1 MALPSRSSVVS
12 LFLPVDFSPSLS
24 SLVMEPEL
32 DYGGASFSQLLA
44 DAVGPSAAAALP
56 RRAEEEEDPT
66 NGEWKRGGKEATLS
80 LGQSQTAI
88 PMVNQMPAIAFPVG
102 SARRIEQGT
111 YSSVFIASKAD
122 TGRIVALN
130 KVCVN
135 KFEPKS
141 NRFMAREIQM
151 LHKLGHPNGYHLV
164 QTSNSLTSEPSSI
177 MSTVTRFDIEKF
189 DGKISFSIWRIQM
202 RAVLTQNGLKKT
214 LKGKSKKPATMT
226 DEQWEELDEKA
237 LSAIQLCLTREVLRE
252 VIHET
257 TTAGLWLKLESQYMT
272 KSLANKLRLKD
283 RLYSLRMQEGTP
295 IQSHLDEFNS
305 IIIDL
310 ENLDIKIEDED
321 KAVLL
326 IVSLPRTYKHFKEIM
341 LYGNRETISLEDVK
355 SNLMSKEKFDADSSP
370 GETAEGLMVRG
381 RNSGRDC
388 YKLKNK
394 LEREEKAKGKKI
406 EKNAEADV
414 VENDSDGD
422 VLLAT
427 DTEQRDP
434 RAKKCI
440 FIGYPSGVKGY
451 RLWCPDPNSKRII
464 ISRDVTFNE
473 NAFLSSGRES
483 VVSSTDA
490 GNQVDESKK
499 VDFEIQSDIPKPA
512 QTSSTDTQSSCV
524 PVSTDVITDPQQHDY
539 TIARDRLRREIRK
552 PIRFDDE
559 SHFVAYALTVAQEID
574 RDLEPRNYAEAIS
587 CGKSEK

>member
-1 MALPSRSSVVS
+1 
-12 LFLPVDFSPSLS
+12 
-24 SLVMEPEL
+24 
-32 DYGGASFSQLLA
+32 
-44 DAVGPSAAAALP
+44 
-56 RRAEEEEDPT
+56 
-66 NGEWKRGGKEATLS
+66 
-80 LGQSQTAI
+80 
-88 PMVNQMPAIAFPVG
+88 
-102 SARRIEQGT
+102 
-111 YSSVFIASKAD
+111 
-122 TGRIVALN
+122 
-130 KVCVN
+130 
-135 KFEPKS
+135 
-141 NRFMAREIQM
+141 
-151 LHKLGHPNGYHLV
+151 
-164 QTSNSLTSEPSSI
+164 
-177 MSTVTRFDIEKF
+177 
-189 DGKISFSIWRIQM
+189 
-202 RAVLTQNGLKKT
+202 
-214 LKGKSKKPATMT
+214 MT

-237 LSAIQLCLTREVLRE
+237 LSAIQLCLTHEVLRE

-257 TTAGLWLKLESQYMT
+257 TAAGLWLKLESQYMT

-283 RLYSLRMQEGTP
+283 RLYLLRMQEGTP

-381 RNSGRDC
+381 RNSERGSSNRPKFRSKSKDRKIDKDKSCRYCKKTNHVISDC

-427 DTEQRDP
+427 DTEQR
-434 RAKKCI
+434 
-440 FIGYPSGVKGY
+440 
-451 RLWCPDPNSKRII
+451 
-464 ISRDVTFNE
+464 
-473 NAFLSSGRES
+473 
-483 VVSSTDA
+483 
-490 GNQVDESKK
+490 GNQVDASKK
-499 VDFEIQSDIPKPA
+499 VDLEIQSDIPKPA
-512 QTSSTDTQSSCV
+512 QTSSADTQSSCV
-524 PVSTDVITDPQQHDY
+524 PVSTDVIIDPQQHDY
-539 TIARDRLRREIRK
+539 TIARDRPRREIRK

-587 CGKSEK
+587 CGESEKWSETGINSVMYEYYALINHEIHSYHKAHLYRLTTPESITIFAYIVFKLLLRTELTASCWRQM